1 MYLSI
6 YLSISSSIT
15 FLIFRTPS
23 ELIYFLHFTQ
33 YSREKRRVIDLIE
46 ELLQQKKIID
56 SLKIKNIIPTTKSRK
71 PSLIIYAMTNSEKE
85 IHSTVPEVKDKRR
98 RSTKVELYQNKMDL
112 LYRGKSLLAG
122 IFGDKNYPAAV
133 PEVVNPGNK
142 VEKRRDGNVREGS
155 GGGMG
160 LGSGLGGERGDMNG
174 SREGDR
180 GKSREGDRTIN
191 STNSDRNNSGKNNNN
206 SNSGRN
212 NSANQ
217 DNQNNQS
224 NSQYKKEGE
233 QNENEE
239 EEVSNAFRTTMSGDF
254 NFLYIISF
262 HFLCPI

>member
-15 FLIFRTPS
+15 FLISRTPS

-56 SLKIKNIIPTTKSRK
+56 SLKIKNVIPTTKSRK

-85 IHSTVPEVKDKRR
+85 IHSNVPEKSSDKRR

-142 VEKRRDGNVREGS
+142 VEKRRDVNVREGS
-155 GGGMG
+155 GGGV
-160 LGSGLGGERGDMNG
+160 GSGLGGERGEMNG

-191 STNSDRNNSGKNNNN
+191 HNNSDRNNSGKNNNN

-239 EEVSNAFRTTMSGDF
+239 EEESNAFRTTMSGDI

-262 HFLCPI
+262 YFLCSI

>member
-1 MYLSI
+1 M
-6 YLSISSSIT
+6 
-15 FLIFRTPS
+15 
-23 ELIYFLHFTQ
+23 IYFLHFTQ

-85 IHSTVPEVKDKRR
+85 IHSNVPEKSSDKRR

-155 GGGMG
+155 GVGVGVGG
-160 LGSGLGGERGDMNG
+160 
-174 SREGDR
+174 
-180 GKSREGDRTIN
+180 
-191 STNSDRNNSGKNNNN
+191 
-206 SNSGRN
+206 
-212 NSANQ
+212 
-217 DNQNNQS
+217 
-224 NSQYKKEGE
+224 
-233 QNENEE
+233 
-239 EEVSNAFRTTMSGDF
+239 
-254 NFLYIISF
+254 
-262 HFLCPI
+262 

>member
-1 MYLSI
+1 
-6 YLSISSSIT
+6 
-15 FLIFRTPS
+15 
-23 ELIYFLHFTQ
+23 
-33 YSREKRRVIDLIE
+33 
-46 ELLQQKKIID
+46 
-56 SLKIKNIIPTTKSRK
+56 
-71 PSLIIYAMTNSEKE
+71 MTNSEKE
-85 IHSTVPEVKDKRR
+85 IHSSVPEVKDKRR

-142 VEKRRDGNVREGS
+142 VEKRRDVNVREGS
-155 GGGMG
+155 EVGVGV
-160 LGSGLGGERGDMNG
+160 GGERGDMNG

-180 GKSREGDRTIN
+180 GKSRDGDRTIN
-191 STNSDRNNSGKNNNN
+191 NNNSDRNNSGKNNNNN

-217 DNQNNQS
+217 ENQNNNQ
-224 NSQYKKEGE
+224 NNNQYKKEGE

-239 EEVSNAFRTTMSGDF
+239 EEESNAFRTTMSGDF

-262 HFLCPI
+262 